1 MMSLGKAWLATVIL
15 LKLVGVTCLGAEAQQ
30 STPDFKEVY
39 DLIRAHLPD
48 TSDTDLNRAAVQ
60 GLLSSLGGK
69 VSLTGDSDNAAAT
82 DALLVNKTSLFDGPV
97 AYVRVTRVAEGLD
110 KAVREAWD
118 GLAKTNQLAGFI
130 MDLRYAGGTDYAAA
144 VATAELFIKKEQPLL
159 DWGQGMVRSKDK
171 PELKIIPLAVL
182 ANQQTAA
189 ASEALGAILRE
200 AGAAL
205 ILGSRTAGHAMIS
218 QEYPLKD
225 GQRLRIA
232 TTPIQLGDGSSLS
245 SEGLKPDISVDV
257 SPSDER
263 AYYADAF
270 KELSRTGPGPGAV
283 ASTSSGAST
292 NRVRR
297 PRFNEAELVRERR
310 DGSLSD
316 GDQSGA
322 GSGDADKPVVRD
334 PVLARALDFLKGLNV
349 IRQTRS

>member
-1 MMSLGKAWLATVIL
+1 
-15 LKLVGVTCLGAEAQQ
+15 
-30 STPDFKEVY
+30 
-39 DLIRAHLPD
+39 
-48 TSDTDLNRAAVQ
+48 
-60 GLLSSLGGK
+60 
-69 VSLTGDSDNAAAT
+69 VS
-82 DALLVNKTSLFDGPV
+82 KTSLFDGPI
-97 AYVRVTRVAEGLD
+97 AYVRVTGVADGLD

-118 GLAKTNQLAGFI
+118 SLGKTNQLAGFI
-130 MDLRYAGGTDYAAA
+130 VDLRYAGGTDYAAA

-171 PELKIIPLAVL
+171 PELKTLPLAVL
-182 ANQQTAA
+182 VNQQTAA

-205 ILGSRTAGHAMIS
+205 ILGSRTAGQAMIS

-245 SEGLKPDISVDV
+245 SEGIKPDISVDV
-257 SPSDER
+257 SSADER

-270 KELSRTGPGPGAV
+270 KELSRAGGGPGAIV
-283 ASTSSGAST
+283 SANSGTST

-310 DGSLSD
+310 DGTLSD
-316 GDQSGA
+316 GDQAGA

-334 PVLARALDFLKGLNV
+334 PVLGRALDFLKGLNV